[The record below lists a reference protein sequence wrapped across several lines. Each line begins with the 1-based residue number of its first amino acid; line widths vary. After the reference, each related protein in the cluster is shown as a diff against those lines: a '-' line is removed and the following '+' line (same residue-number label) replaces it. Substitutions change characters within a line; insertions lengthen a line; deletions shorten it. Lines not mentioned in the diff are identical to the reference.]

1 MKTSLTL
8 TTPGYWQQIEE
19 KVQREGFPPAL
30 ADILKSLLSAH
41 IHKTI
46 GPDAKP
52 REIALA
58 KQHIPYGILLE
69 NSAGEEYLDLVVYKP
84 EAGREDLRTFF
95 GFVKRYPNT
104 RLYSLNDVPEN

>member
-19 KVQREGFPPAL
+19 KVQKEGFPPSL
-30 ADILKSLLSAH
+30 ADTLKSLLSAH

-58 KQHIPYGILLE
+58 KVYVPNGILLE

-95 GFVKRYPNT
+95 GFVKKYPGT
-104 RLYSLNDVPEN
+104 KLHYLTDVPEN